1 MNPNT
6 KRDIDIEIERLK
18 KQPIKRVSFIH
29 EYTPFVGVS
38 SQKRKFKVIVE
49 KPQGMVITLYMAN
62 LIFTNEL
69 NLRNKGN
76 LINAYYGIGRPSY
89 YEQEKI
95 KLVKVINIIE
105 IEPEKQKL
113 FKRFNI

>member
-1 MNPNT
+1 MTIST
-6 KRDIDIEIERLK
+6 KTEIDAEMYRLK
-18 KQPIKRVSFIH
+18 KQPIVKVSFIH

-38 SQKRKFKVIVE
+38 SQKRKFKVTIE
-49 KPQGMVITLYMAN
+49 KPKGMFITLYMAN

-69 NLRNKGN
+69 NKKNN
-76 LINAYYGIGRPSY
+76 MINSYFGISRPTY
-89 YEQEKI
+89 YEQEKL